1 MLLRRRTFLASALA
15 SAVLLLAGCRQST
28 VHELT
33 ILHFNDLHDRLLPD
47 PDGIGGVAHLATLL
61 KRERAAAHASLT
73 LSAGDLVQGSPVS
86 TMFEGLP
93 DYEIA
98 NSLGIDVNCLG
109 NHEFDYGWQR
119 IRDFMQIARF
129 PTVSANAVDAS
140 GNRLVN
146 PPYVI
151 RDAGGMRV
159 AVIGALLESLAENT
173 TLARLGP
180 YHAAPIVETLRPIV
194 ADAKQRADMV
204 IVLGHIEK
212 TEGESIL
219 RDLPDVSIV
228 ATGHEHAPWKEPLE
242 IDGRFVIHA
251 QGYGRQLGRM
261 VLRYDTATRRIVSHE
276 WTGITV
282 DDAEY
287 PADPAVQAQVD
298 KWEAKVSALV
308 DVPIGRATRQIPR
321 AEVRTLMERAM
332 LDRTQADLAFT
343 NRGGVRDILPE
354 GELLA
359 RHVWNVMPFENRVV
373 TLEIPGDQ
381 LAVLTDPSDR
391 TDPVVKDRLD
401 PKRMYRLAT
410 TDFVAQSWTDIGKP
424 FPRTDQGVLLRD
436 ALIDWIKQRK
446 VIP

>member
-1 MLLRRRTFLASALA
+1 
-15 SAVLLLAGCRQST
+15 
-28 VHELT
+28 
-33 ILHFNDLHDRLLPD
+33 
-47 PDGIGGVAHLATLL
+47 
-61 KRERAAAHASLT
+61 
-73 LSAGDLVQGSPVS
+73 
-86 TMFEGLP
+86 
-93 DYEIA
+93 
-98 NSLGIDVNCLG
+98 
-109 NHEFDYGWQR
+109 
-119 IRDFMQIARF
+119 
-129 PTVSANAVDAS
+129 
-140 GNRLVN
+140 
-146 PPYVI
+146 VI

-194 ADAKQRADMV
+194 ADAKQRADIV

-212 TEGESIL
+212 AEGESIL
-219 RDLPDVSIV
+219 RGLPDVSIV

-261 VLRYDTATRRIVSHE
+261 VLRYDTATRGIVSHE

-282 DDAEY
+282 DDTEY
-287 PADPAVQAQVD
+287 PADPVVQAQVD
-298 KWEAKVSALV
+298 QWEAKVSALV

-332 LDRTQADLAFT
+332 LDQTQADLAFT

-446 VIP
+446 AIP